1 MSIIEHTT
9 KLQLTLFKGSS
20 INPAILEYYSAD
32 MQKIDDT
39 FVGADNRLSALESA
53 SEDYAS
59 RLTSLETWKRDTVD
73 PTLSNYETRISAIE
87 SVIET
92 VSTANIDA
100 LTLRVDALEEKVEA
114 NSQHIL
120 TINGEITAINNSITA
135 LQTMDAEQNG
145 RLDTLE
151 SKVSTLE
158 DCCEEVRT
166 TLTDHNNRINANAA
180 DIAALDVR
188 VTANEGNIEAN
199 AQDIVIL
206 ANQVRTN
213 SEKINQILEDI
224 PIQDILNA
232 VTRIDALEELCGNDA
247 LETTAQTLTGAV
259 NELLADNNDLSSSIT
274 ILDGDMDAAQVAIQN
289 LETLVG
295 NTPLT
300 TTAQRVT
307 DAINELENEIST
319 LSGIPATVTLLNQ
332 RVSTMETTVA
342 GISTRM
348 DGVDGRCTAIETKLG
363 SATLDTTAQDVSG
376 AVNELKSDVDT
387 NTSNISTMNTTL
399 GSAVDDI
406 NALETLETGSNATAS
421 DSGLL
426 FSFTKRGNMCKVTI
440 AGTLTSAISDGDI
453 LSNLVP
459 NGYVSYGNVFTHP
472 NARLDINNS
481 LLSFELNGN
490 DITVHSGA
498 GTLAVGAAIYQTE
511 VYMLVTN

>member
-9 KLQLTLFKGSS
+9 KLGLHLFNGSS
-20 INPAILEYYSAD
+20 INPAILEYYTAD
-32 MQKIDDT
+32 MQLIDDA
-39 FVGADNRLSALESA
+39 FIGADNRLSALESA

-120 TINGEITAINNSITA
+120 TINGEITAINNSVTA
-135 LQTMDAEQNG
+135 LQTMDTEQNA
-145 RLDTLE
+145 RLDALE
-151 SKVSTLE
+151 SKVSILE
-158 DCCEEVRT
+158 ECCEEVRT
-166 TLTDHNNRINANAA
+166 TLTDHNNRINTNAA
-180 DIAALDVR
+180 DIAALDIR

-232 VTRIDALEELCGNDA
+232 VTRIDALEALCGNDA

-259 NELLADNNDLSSSIT
+259 NELLADNGNLSSSIA
-274 ILDGDMDAAQVAIQN
+274 ILDGEMDNAQVAIQN
-289 LETLVG
+289 LENLVG
-295 NTPLT
+295 NTPLI
-300 TTAQRVT
+300 TTAQNVT
-307 DAINELENEIST
+307 DAINELEDEIST

-348 DGVDGRCTAIETKLG
+348 DGVDSRCVAIENKLG

-376 AVNELKSDVDT
+376 AVNELKADVDI
-387 NTSNISTMNTTL
+387 NAGNISTMNTAL
-399 GSAVDDI
+399 SGAIDDI
-406 NALETLETGSNATAS
+406 DALETLEAGSNATAS

-426 FSFTKRGNMCKVTI
+426 FSFTKRGNVCKITI
-440 AGTLTSAISDGDI
+440 AGTLDSAISDGDVLNNI
-453 LSNLVP
+453 VP
-459 NGYVSYGNVFTHP
+459 SGYVSYGNVFTHP

-481 LLSFELNGN
+481 LLSFELNGSN
-490 DITVHSGA
+490 VTVHSGA
-498 GTLAVGAAIYQTE
+498 GTLAVGTVIYQTE

>member
-1 MSIIEHTT
+1 MSIIGHTT
-9 KLQLTLFKGSS
+9 KLRLHLFNGSS
-20 INPAILEYYSAD
+20 INPAILEYYTAD
-32 MQKIDDT
+32 MQLIDEA
-39 FVGADNRLSALESA
+39 FARADDRLSALERA

-59 RLTSLETWKRDTVD
+59 RLTSIETWKRDTVE
-73 PTLSNYETRISAIE
+73 PTLSNYETRILAIE

-145 RLDTLE
+145 RLDVLE
-151 SKVSTLE
+151 NKVSTLE
-158 DCCEEVRT
+158 GCCEEVRT
-166 TLTDHNNRINANAA
+166 TLTDHNNRINTNTA
-180 DIAALDVR
+180 DIAALNVR
-188 VTANEGNIEAN
+188 VTANESNIEAN

-232 VTRIDALEELCGNDA
+232 VTRIDALETLCGNDT
-247 LETTAQTLTGAV
+247 LETTAQTLTGAI
-259 NELLADNNDLSSSIT
+259 NELLTDNSNLSNAIAV
-274 ILDGDMDAAQVAIQN
+274 IDGEMDAAQVAIQN

-295 NTPLT
+295 NSPLT
-300 TTAQRVT
+300 TTAQNIT
-307 DAINELENEIST
+307 DAINELEDEMST

-348 DGVDGRCTAIETKLG
+348 DGIDGRFTAIETKLG

-376 AVNELKSDVDT
+376 AVNELKADVDT
-387 NTSNISTMNTTL
+387 NTGNISTMNTTL
-399 GSAVDDI
+399 GNAVDDI
-406 NALETLETGSNATAS
+406 DALETLEIGGNATAS
-421 DSGLL
+421 ANGLL
-426 FSFTKRGNMCKVTI
+426 FSFTKRGNVCKVTV
-440 AGTLTSAISDGDI
+440 AGTLDSSISDGDVLTNI
-453 LSNLVP
+453 VP

-490 DITVHSGA
+490 SVTVHSGA
-498 GTLAVGAAIYQTE
+498 GTLAIGSVIYQTE